1 MANFFDSLREKSVPV
16 KIQIEEQWLLYSLD
30 NKRSEEILST
40 LVDVEDDDT
49 YSITLLRRNGITAAE
64 RKKCG
69 DMYKKQEETR
79 RQYDSLLQA
88 CARLH
93 QIPESDIGMLI
104 NVQLRSEI
112 VKLLIETNKEKY
124 SNVAD
129 ESKLKDDFQEKSREM
144 VKMLGEDFQKLC
156 EFRNAADEAFLDY
169 RYELGAYM
177 LSSPLRVKNLEGS
190 KNKLKLTKEDLRELD
205 QNLIN
210 KIYTDF
216 INKEEGGADAW
227 DNVVRR
233 TFAAKFADGVLT
245 PAEEVE
251 LVEGATYQI
260 ESVEIRLPEQD
271 DDLEGNDKTGN

>member
-1 MANFFDSLREKSVPV
+1 MSSFFDALREKSVPV
-16 KIQIEEQWLLYSLD
+16 KIEVEEQWLLYSLD
-30 NKRSEEILST
+30 NKRSEEILGT
-40 LVDVEDDDT
+40 LVDQEDDG

-93 QIPESDIGMLI
+93 QIPESDIAMLI

-112 VKLLIETNKEKY
+112 VKLLVESNKEKY
-124 SNVAD
+124 AEED
-129 ESKLKDDFQEKSREM
+129 QSKLKDDFQNKSREM

-156 EFRNAADEAFLDY
+156 EFRNAADDAFLDY

-177 LSSPLRVKNLEGS
+177 LSSPLRVKNLVGS
-190 KNKLKLTKEDLRELD
+190 KNKLKLTKEDLRDLD

-227 DNVVRR
+227 DNVARKSF
-233 TFAAKFADGVLT
+233 TAKYEKGALT

-251 LVEGATYQI
+251 LVEGATYQL
-260 ESVEIRLPEQD
+260 EAVAIRLPEQD
-271 DDLEGNDKTGN
+271 EELEGNEKSGS